1 MSEQASNFP
10 NEQLN
15 LAKGWVRE
23 AGIFLRSHL
32 DEAPQVATKSRYDDL
47 VTNFDGQV
55 QEELVS
61 KILAHFPDDKILAE
75 ENGKSEP
82 DFDLASSNFWVI
94 DPIDGTTNFIV
105 QKAEFAVMLAYYQAG
120 KPQFG
125 MILDV
130 MADRLFWNDAEQSY
144 CEDEALPVRWPELE
158 TSLLALNSYM
168 FKSNANHLQELA
180 SKSLG
185 VRNFGSAGISYVK
198 ILEGRILG
206 YVSNLYPWDY
216 APGSILLSKIGFDS
230 WTIEGDSPSLMG
242 REKVFSG
249 PVHLKDEVLSILSQS
264 EL

>member
-1 MSEQASNFP
+1 MLDFP
-10 NEQLN
+10 NERLE

-23 AGIFLRSHL
+23 AGAFLRSHL
-32 DEAPQVATKSRYDDL
+32 DETPNVATKSRYDDL

-61 KILAHFPDDKILAE
+61 NILAHFPGDKILAE
-75 ENGKSEP
+75 ENGKSEA
-82 DFDLASSNFWVI
+82 DFDLTTENFWVI

-105 QKAEFAVMLAYYQAG
+105 QKADFAVMLAYYQAG
-120 KPQFG
+120 EPQFG

-130 MADRLFWNDAEQSY
+130 LADRLFWNDAEQAYGDDTPLSV
-144 CEDEALPVRWPELE
+144 LKPELE

-168 FKSNANHLQELA
+168 YKSNANHLQELA
-180 SKSLG
+180 AKSLG

-216 APGSILLSKIGFDS
+216 APGTILLSKIGFGT
-230 WTIEGDSPSLMG
+230 WTITGEKPALQG
-242 REKVFSG
+242 RQKVFSG
-249 PVHLKDEVLSILSQS
+249 PLHLKEEVLAILGQS